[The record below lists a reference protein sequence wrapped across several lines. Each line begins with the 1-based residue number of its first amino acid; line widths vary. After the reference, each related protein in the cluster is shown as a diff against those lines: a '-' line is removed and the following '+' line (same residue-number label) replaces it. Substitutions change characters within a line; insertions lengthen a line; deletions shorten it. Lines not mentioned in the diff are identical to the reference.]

1 VSFFEGLSKPHFGGI
16 PIHVSPYVPEGEVW
30 LFQPG
35 EKVTVLCHEGPQA
48 GEEIEVWL
56 KKATMMRV
64 FPFPMSAPLEIPRV
78 ELKVEFTL

>member
-1 VSFFEGLSKPHFGGI
+1 MSFFEGLGKPHFEGI

-35 EKVTVLCHEGPQA
+35 EKATVLCHEGPQA

-64 FPFPMSAPLEIPRV
+64 FPFPMITPVEIPHFNFKI
-78 ELKVEFTL
+78 EYTL